1 MFLKSPFG
9 EVTKYVCMYV
19 NSFHSKGIVVT
30 FSRFFDN
37 LCLKIWRGRQNC
49 PRNKNSSRG

>member
-1 MFLKSPFG
+1 M
-9 EVTKYVCMYV
+9 YVCMYV
-19 NSFHSKGIVVT
+19 NSFHSKRIVVT

-49 PRNKNSSRG
+49 PCNKNSSRG